1 MAINN
6 TGQRL
11 RVVGEEDGV
20 VYDTIEKGDGFNH
33 RSKAQ
38 VENDKHYSQ
47 LIPTKGRFVK
57 LMIAAS
63 HVAKVFKDEPSVMLA
78 MIIMTEYISRDQ
90 NKILKDGKKYKPSDL
105 ARDMGVTRQTASSYF
120 KKLQKSNMIAEM
132 VLRNKRKVWVANPEF
147 FTVSES
153 LPRNVFRLFEKRG
166 GNNEI

>member
-57 LMIAAS
+57 LMLEAS

-78 MIIMTEYISRDQ
+78 MIIMAEYISRDQ